1 MMKSK
6 ILKTLA
12 VLAVVL
18 VAPVIGGW
26 AYLAYHT
33 AKNDNACLPNE
44 QAPVESDLET
54 AASLQAVLDQYSQA
68 HDHAG
73 LQAAIIF
80 PDGDHWHGVSGYANH
95 AKACPLTLVH
105 NLELASITKTF
116 TAALVMEQV
125 EAGRLRLDD
134 PIETWIAHP
143 DGDRITVEMLLR
155 HTSGLPNYTD
165 LASMNLGMF
174 SRVKNPWQPNEL
186 LDAVI
191 DQPLKFE
198 PGSRYEYS
206 NTNYVSL
213 GIILEKASG
222 KPYGELLQDAAAKM
236 GLERLYFLAGSQE
249 IPFANGYDETM
260 FNLGKLNMTAF
271 RTVLESYAFTAG
283 GIAGSAQDNAAFFH
297 ALFTGEWLAAD
308 TVAQLIDTIDAPDED
323 IPLQTGYGLGVRSL
337 AIDGESVY
345 GHTGSVPGYS
355 GIAMHN
361 LERGFTIVVLS
372 NVSTIEQTNLFAELQ
387 AILMQSG

>member
-1 MMKSK
+1 MKSR

-12 VLAVVL
+12 VLVLVL
-18 VAPVIGGW
+18 VAVVIGGW

-33 AKNDNACLPNE
+33 AKNDSSCLPNE
-44 QAPVESDLET
+44 QALVESDLVI
-54 AASLQAVLDQYSQA
+54 AASLQDVLDQYSQT
-68 HDHAG
+68 HNHVG

-80 PDGDHWHGVSGYANH
+80 PDGTQWLGVSGYANH
-95 AKACPLTLVH
+95 AKACPLTLAH

-125 EAGRLRLDD
+125 EAGTIRLDD

-143 DGDRITVEMLLR
+143 DGSRITVEMLLR

-165 LASMNLGMF
+165 LVSMNLSTLF
-174 SRVKNPWQPNEL
+174 RTNDPWQPDEL
-186 LDAVI
+186 LNAVL

-222 KPYGELLQDAAAKM
+222 KPYAELLQDAAARM
-236 GLERLYFLAGSQE
+236 GLERLRFLAGSQE

-260 FNLGKLNMTAF
+260 FNLGKLNMTGA
-271 RTVLESYAFTAG
+271 RAALESYAFAAG
-283 GIAGSAQDNAAFFH
+283 GISGSAQSNALFFH
-297 ALFTGEWLAAD
+297 TLFTGEWLSPD
-308 TVAQLIDTIDAPDED
+308 TVAQMTDTIEAPDED
-323 IPLQTGYGLGVRSL
+323 IPLQTGYGLGVRNL
-337 AIDGESVY
+337 VIDGEPLY

-372 NVSTIEQTNLFAELQ
+372 NVSTIEQANLFAELQ
-387 AILMQSG
+387 SVAMRSG